1 MVVVIDLLP
10 NVKMRF
16 LFGLNEWWHAFM
28 LFKGHVIEK
37 ESKLIGQLYNCTIL
51 QLPNYQKKTTII
63 IFIKWYNDMNIILH
77 IQNNETEYIMM
88 VTQYY

>member
-28 LFKGHVIEK
+28 LFRGHVIEK
-37 ESKLIGQLYNCTIL
+37 ESKLIGQFYNFTITKL
-51 QLPNYQKKTTII
+51 SKENY
-63 IFIKWYNDMNIILH
+63 
-77 IQNNETEYIMM
+77 NNYSHKM
-88 VTQYY
+88 V